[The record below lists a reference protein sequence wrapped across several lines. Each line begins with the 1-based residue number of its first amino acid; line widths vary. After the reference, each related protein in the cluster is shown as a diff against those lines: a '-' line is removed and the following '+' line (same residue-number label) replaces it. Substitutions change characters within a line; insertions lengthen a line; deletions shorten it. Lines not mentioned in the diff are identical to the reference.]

1 MRSTEDIKELAEKAY
16 SLGWEYQK
24 TYRGCAQTSL
34 AALQDTFGL
43 RNDDVFKAAT
53 GLSGGGGT
61 SIDGSCGAYAGA
73 ILFMSSIL
81 GRERRDFI
89 DAPRVRFQ
97 SFELARKLHDRFV
110 AEYGAVICRDI
121 QRKLVG
127 RGYYLGDTDE
137 MKKFDDLGGHETVAP
152 GVVANAA
159 RWTVEILAEKGL
171 LPK

>member
-1 MRSTEDIKELAEKAY
+1 MEKAKGVRELAEKAY

-24 TYRGCAQTSL
+24 TYRGCAQTVL
-34 AALQDTFGL
+34 AALQDTLGL
-43 RNDDVFKAAT
+43 RNDEIFKAAT

-73 ILFMSSIL
+73 ILFMSSII
-81 GRERRDFI
+81 GRERRDFK

-97 SFELARKLHDRFV
+97 SFELARKLHNRFV
-110 AEYGAVICRDI
+110 GEYGAVICRDI

-127 RGYYLGDTDE
+127 RGYYLGDPDE
-137 MKKFDDLGGHETVAP
+137 MKKFDDLGGHATVAP
-152 GVVANAA
+152 GVVGNAA

>member
-1 MRSTEDIKELAEKAY
+1 MEKAKGVRELAEKAY

-24 TYRGCAQTSL
+24 TYRGCAQTVL
-34 AALQDTFGL
+34 AALQDTLGL
-43 RNDDVFKAAT
+43 RNDEIFKAAT

-73 ILFMSSIL
+73 ILFMSSII
-81 GRERRDFI
+81 GRERRDFK

-110 AEYGAVICRDI
+110 GEYGAVICRDI

-127 RGYYLGDTDE
+127 RGYYLGDPDE
-137 MKKFDDLGGHETVAP
+137 MKKFDDLGGHATVAP
-152 GVVANAA
+152 GVVGNAA